1 MAMMI
6 SKFHKLI
13 QSKVVW
19 YFVLGVIVISFVGFF
34 TPTMGNKA
42 AKTKDNNMGEL
53 FGEKISQQEYR
64 QALQNTHIW
73 YILSSGRLPDMN
85 RETVEMLQQQAWER
99 LAVLHEA
106 AAEKIIISDQEV
118 VQQI

>member
-19 YFVLGVIVISFVGFF
+19 YIVLGVIVIAFVGFF
-34 TPTMGNKA
+34 TPSMGSKPVKKA
-42 AKTKDNNMGEL
+42 EQHVGEI
-53 FGEKISQQEYR
+53 FGEKISRQAYR

-73 YILSSGRLPDMN
+73 YILSMGRPPET
-85 RETVEMLQQQAWER
+85 REQSDALLEQAWQR
-99 LAVLHEA
+99 LVMPRSSFH
-106 AAEKIIISDQEV
+106 
-118 VQQI
+118 